1 MKISKVIS
9 LLILSLA
16 ISSCSNSSSIK
27 KNVDTVTNSSDNV
40 ASSGQNELYQYIRDQ
55 KWEEAKQFIL
65 NVNNLDIK
73 DLDLLSSYV
82 EIRIESANLS
92 SSTETPKLY
101 EPILAR
107 INKLN
112 IEGYTGEFKDQMNA
126 FYLAFQKERIDY
138 YELTSKKAELDRE
151 EQDKIKA
158 KKEIA
163 EAIKLIKNKK
173 YELASN
179 SIKPGYNDETSAI
192 YNYANALAE
201 KKNGTDK
208 TSLFHFYLMNIPS
221 AYSKRLS
228 KEITELKLNYQSLE
242 KWDQDLVAHN
252 KILADAKKE
261 NEEKVKKEIEEANSV
276 SPFIGMTRNELKE
289 SSWGLPTDINKTTTV
304 NRVSEQWV
312 YRDNKYVYLDDG
324 VVTAIQ
330 E

>member
-126 FYLAFQKERIDY
+126 FYLAFQK
-138 YELTSKKAELDRE
+138 
-151 EQDKIKA
+151 
-158 KKEIA
+158 KE
-163 EAIKLIKNKK
+163 
-173 YELASN
+173 
-179 SIKPGYNDETSAI
+179 
-192 YNYANALAE
+192 
-201 KKNGTDK
+201 
-208 TSLFHFYLMNIPS
+208 
-221 AYSKRLS
+221 
-228 KEITELKLNYQSLE
+228 
-242 KWDQDLVAHN
+242 
-252 KILADAKKE
+252 
-261 NEEKVKKEIEEANSV
+261 
-276 SPFIGMTRNELKE
+276 
-289 SSWGLPTDINKTTTV
+289 
-304 NRVSEQWV
+304 
-312 YRDNKYVYLDDG
+312 
-324 VVTAIQ
+324 
-330 E
+330 

>member
-1 MKISKVIS
+1 
-9 LLILSLA
+9 
-16 ISSCSNSSSIK
+16 
-27 KNVDTVTNSSDNV
+27 
-40 ASSGQNELYQYIRDQ
+40 
-55 KWEEAKQFIL
+55 
-65 NVNNLDIK
+65 
-73 DLDLLSSYV
+73 
-82 EIRIESANLS
+82 
-92 SSTETPKLY
+92 
-101 EPILAR
+101 
-107 INKLN
+107 
-112 IEGYTGEFKDQMNA
+112 
-126 FYLAFQKERIDY
+126 
-138 YELTSKKAELDRE
+138 
-151 EQDKIKA
+151 
-158 KKEIA
+158 
-163 EAIKLIKNKK
+163 
-173 YELASN
+173 
-179 SIKPGYNDETSAI
+179 
-192 YNYANALAE
+192 
-201 KKNGTDK
+201 
-208 TSLFHFYLMNIPS
+208 MNIPS